1 MWEAF
6 PYLAAQHACLPQ
18 KPWLAAPAALLQDS
32 APVYDSGDRA
42 VTALVFMLMS
52 VPMATPLQFLRQV
65 IVRGSDLLSVG
76 CSSEGTLCKLFAEL
90 DGKQNLLWMGG

>member
-32 APVYDSGDRA
+32 ALVYDSGDRA
-42 VTALVFMLMS
+42 VTVLVFIVES
-52 VPMATPLQFLRQV
+52 VPKRCPSILRTWPMATCL
-65 IVRGSDLLSVG
+65 
-76 CSSEGTLCKLFAEL
+76 
-90 DGKQNLLWMGG
+90 